1 LNSVPTPGRQQKQVQ
16 RFHEEAHVISNGM
29 RRFKERQISYFL
41 LSLGMAAMTAIII
54 GCGGNTP
61 TMQSSSMGTVNV
73 SMSDPPSCA
82 ASNSGATA
90 APAGGTAAPGGTF
103 TNVFVTI
110 RSIRAHISATADD
123 TSSGWQEL
131 APQLNP
137 TSGGTPVQVDLLHL
151 PSNGQCLLEQ
161 LGSASLPSGDYQQ
174 IRLILLANAAP
185 SGAAPSTGSN
195 ACFKQ
200 LGGDV
205 FNCVVNSTGT
215 HTLNLSSEANTGL
228 KIPPGQIMG
237 GPIHVAA
244 GQSVDLD
251 IDFNTCAS
259 IIREG
264 NGDFRLKPVLTAGVV
279 STNMTGISG
288 QIVDSVTMQP
298 IAGAIVTLQF
308 ADKSG
313 IDRIAMQEQTDTTG
327 HFSFCPLAVGAVFDV
342 VSDALTSSG
351 TAYNATVVLNVVG
364 GTNLGA
370 VPLVAEIPATAGA
383 SAGPGTIQG
392 TITAIN
398 GTTGASID
406 ADVSALQSVTVS
418 STSHTFTVPLFSK
431 SIAADIKVTSSTS
444 CPTGAPK
451 GAFCGSYTLVVP
463 ASNPAVGTTSA
474 GKTTITPPAT
484 GDVLY
489 TVEADATNPTSDAAM
504 CSPSAQTTSKDATA
518 MPLKVTP
525 GATTTAAEVD
535 FIGCS

>member
-1 LNSVPTPGRQQKQVQ
+1 M
-16 RFHEEAHVISNGM
+16 ISNALI
-29 RRFKERQISYFL
+29 RFKGPLNHHFL
-41 LSLGMAAMTAIII
+41 LVSMIALVVAMAVS
-54 GCGGNTP
+54 CGGNVTF
-61 TMQSSSMGTVNV
+61 MQNQGMGTLGVTI
-73 SMSDPPSCA
+73 SDPPSCMA
-82 ASNSGATA
+82 ATTGAA
-90 APAGGTAAPGGTF
+90 AVASGGTAAPGGTF
-103 TNVFVTI
+103 TSVFVTI
-110 RSIRAHISATADD
+110 RSIQAHISATADPS
-123 TSSGWQEL
+123 SSGWQEL
-131 APQLNP
+131 APQLVAA
-137 TSGGTPVQVDLLHL
+137 PVQVDLLHL
-151 PSNGQCLLEQ
+151 PANGQCLLEQ
-161 LGSASLPSGDYQQ
+161 LGSASLPAGDYQQ

-185 SGAAPSTGSN
+185 NGPAPSTDTN

-205 FNCVVNSTGT
+205 FNCVVDSNGT

-244 GQSVDLD
+244 GQSVDLN

-279 STNMTGISG
+279 SANMTGISG
-288 QIVDSVTMQP
+288 QIVDSVTGQP
-298 IAGAIVTLQF
+298 IAGAIVTLQL

-313 IDRIAMQEQTDTTG
+313 IDRIAMQQQTDATG
-327 HFSFCPLAVGAVFDV
+327 RFSFCPLAMGAVFDV

-370 VPLVAEIPATAGA
+370 VPLVAETPATAGA
-383 SAGPGTIQG
+383 STGPGTIQG

-398 GTTGASID
+398 GTTGATID

-418 STSHTFTVPLFSK
+418 STSHTFTVPLFANSK
-431 SIAADIKVTSSTS
+431 AADVQVTSSTS
-444 CPTGAPK
+444 CPTGAPT

-463 ASNPAVGTTSA
+463 ASNPTVGTFSE
-474 GKTTITPPAT
+474 GKTTVTPPAT

-489 TVEADATNPTSDAAM
+489 TVEADASSPTSDAAM
-504 CSPSAQTTSKDATA
+504 CSPSSQATSKDGTA
-518 MPLKVTP
+518 MPLKVTA
-525 GATTTAAEVD
+525 GATTTAAELD
-535 FIGCS
+535 FKGCM